1 MTLIVPLMKT
11 LDGKHELVHIGV
23 NFVIITNDNQH
34 SYSLLNLS
42 VFYSKEELWYIIVF
56 LKEYHQYIE
65 NPFLKLYNTF
75 ECLFEYFQWTWPKS
89 AVTWSY

>member
-1 MTLIVPLMKT
+1 MKT

-42 VFYSKEELWYIIVF
+42 VLYSKEETMVLFLHYSIFWYIIVF
-56 LKEYHQYIE
+56 LKEYHQCIE
-65 NPFLKLYNTF
+65 NPFLEL
-75 ECLFEYFQWTWPKS
+75 
-89 AVTWSY
+89 